1 MCLFFDGLYLGLC
14 LFMHISSLACVFFVI
29 LLYWLVSFHPVSLT
43 GLCLF
48 PLPHSSHVACVFL
61 LPILDDFLKKKTH
74 AIAHV
79 KIFYYLCTRKRTA
92 MINEDRGS
100 DNICHYVGWSWEDN
114 RPDSR
119 RNQPQR
125 LAYPQG
131 RQACYQCP
139 SLCGNLP
146 LSINLY

>member
-1 MCLFFDGLYLGLC
+1 M
-14 LFMHISSLACVFFVI
+14 
-29 LLYWLVSFHPVSLT
+29 
-43 GLCLF
+43 
-48 PLPHSSHVACVFL
+48 L
-61 LPILDDFLKKKTH
+61 LPMSDFFTTF
-74 AIAHV
+74 APV
-79 KIFYYLCTRKRTA
+79 KRTTMTNA
-92 MINEDRGS
+92 NRGS

-131 RQACYQCP
+131 RKASYQCP

-146 LSINLY
+146 LSLNLY